1 MMSQLTNKY
10 LLLTALILGVGSA
23 NIAHANESYLTE
35 GTQEVGVQG
44 SVDFDY
50 ADKYQVL
57 LNTNYGYFLSHG
69 WEVGGDVDI
78 NATKSYKSAAVG
90 VFSEYNFV
98 NQTDWTPYVG
108 IGTQLLTANYNNAE
122 NHTSTDS
129 FDATAMNLKL
139 SAGMK
144 YFVNEHVALT
154 AEVNHNIATDDL
166 HMSGGD
172 PKRSLTKFLIGTKF
186 YF

>member
-10 LLLTALILGVGSA
+10 LLLTTFILGVASA
-23 NIAHANESYLTE
+23 CVAHASESYLSE

-57 LNTNYGYFLSHG
+57 LNTNYGYFVSNG

-90 VFSEYNFV
+90 VFTEYNFV
-98 NQTDWTPYVG
+98 NSTDLTPYMG
-108 IGTQLLTANYNNAE
+108 IGTQLLTANYNDVDDHA
-122 NHTSTDS
+122 STDS

-139 SAGMK
+139 SAGVK
-144 YFVNEHVALT
+144 YFINKNVALT